1 MVQQTGIATL
11 GSYNDTLIE
20 CRPSDEFIN
29 ATAMCQ
35 ATGKRWGTY
44 WQNQQTQEFVNA
56 LERNVGIPTFELVQS
71 NRGQN
76 GGTWV
81 HRRVA
86 IHLAQWCSPDFAVW
100 VSGQIEAIMT
110 GRQVAHREHAEFAIS
125 RIENNVDALHQIVS
139 SCVEEMVEIRKEQQD
154 QNKKLMTLWERWAP
168 AIEAI
173 QRIDERTQG
182 KREGFSSEVTKQ
194 FVHCVEKFYSGK
206 CPCCMLRV
214 VVENGKRVPHIAQVD
229 HYHHRSMNR
238 MEHGW
243 LVCKTCNTKL
253 KNRKPNGFWFQSGP
267 AFHSFQQRLHQSDQ
281 LLLFSEDGWGGGHA

>member
-1 MVQQTGIATL
+1 MVEQTGIATL

-35 ATGKRWGTY
+35 ATGKRWNDY
-44 WQNQQTQEFVNA
+44 ASNKQTQEFLSS
-56 LERNVGIPTFELVQS
+56 LEKHTGILVCELVQS
-71 NRGQN
+71 SRANVGVG

-110 GRQVAHREHAEFAIS
+110 GRQVAHREHAEFAMT
-125 RIENNVDALHQIVS
+125 RMEDNVLSLQNRVCFVI
-139 SCVEEMVEIRKEQQD
+139 EEMALLRREQQE
-154 QNKKLMTLWERWAP
+154 QNKKLLSLYEQLGP
-168 AIEAI
+168 AIL
-173 QRIDERTQG
+173 RIDERTQG

-214 VVENGKRVPHIAQVD
+214 VVENGKRVPHVAQVD
-229 HYHHRSMNR
+229 HYYHRSMNR

-281 LLLFSEDGWGGGHA
+281 LLLWSEDLGGK